1 MSSLSF
7 RIGRHPDRA
16 VATASRA
23 PLELPLPSALQAP
36 PQEESLRRPR
46 RGRGRRGDQLHDD
59 DDDDGLGDQPA
70 DGGRGEHGRGVE
82 SPDVD
87 VVTG

>member
-1 MSSLSF
+1 MSSLCF

-46 RGRGRRGDQLHDD
+46 RRRGRRGNQLND
-59 DDDDGLGDQPA
+59 DDDDGLGDQPE

-82 SPDVD
+82 SSDVD